1 MSRSRG
7 TRIPSNGPKKKVK
20 SEIKTIEHK
29 DATATCEVLIHNTY
43 NNFVNT
49 YTKGFAMTGLSDI
62 APAPSEDAAK
72 ITVSFDLSSK
82 SYGNGCGVMCSVTL
96 NCKQDEESVKLGFDI
111 ARSICETEGEAAL
124 HKAQETFNKANIY
137 GEG

>member
-1 MSRSRG
+1 
-7 TRIPSNGPKKKVK
+7 
-20 SEIKTIEHK
+20 
-29 DATATCEVLIHNTY
+29 
-43 NNFVNT
+43 
-49 YTKGFAMTGLSDI
+49 MTGLSNI

-72 ITVSFDLSSK
+72 ITVSFDLASK

-96 NCKQDEESVKLGFDI
+96 NCKQDEESIKLGFDI

-124 HKAQETFNKANIY
+124 HKAQETFNRANVY

>member
-7 TRIPSNGPKKKVK
+7 TRGLFTGPKKKVK

-29 DATATCEVLIHNTY
+29 DASATCEVQIHNTH
-43 NNFVNT
+43 NNAVEV
-49 YTKGFAMTGLSDI
+49 YTKGFAMTGLSEI
-62 APAPSEDAAK
+62 APSSTEDSAK

-82 SYGNGCGVMCSVTL
+82 SYGNGAGIMCSVTL
-96 NCKQDEESVKLGFDI
+96 NCKQSEGAIKLGFDL
-111 ARSICETEGEAAL
+111 ARSICEMESEAAL
-124 HKAQETFNKANIY
+124 HKAQDTFNRVI